1 VKFVINLAWRE
12 MRASWHRLLFFF
24 ICIAIGV
31 GSIVA
36 LRSLVQ
42 NVKEAV
48 GRESR
53 SLLTADV
60 QASSGSQWNAET
72 KATLE
77 RYYKSPLVEAYTET
91 LETATMLRSVENR
104 NTPPKM
110 VEMKAVQSQFPFYG
124 EMVLAGGAK
133 YSHSLV
139 KDRGALIRQSLIAAL
154 NLKIGDQVRM
164 GNLNFTIRGVIESEP
179 GSGMNAFSFGPR
191 VIVDY
196 DDAVAA
202 GVNKWGSRV
211 RRRAL
216 FKTREGGMEP
226 LLAGLQDDL
235 KKQSHVVVRSFRY
248 SQDRMSESL
257 TQVEDYLSLIGLII
271 LVLGGIGISSV
282 TRVFV
287 QQKMK
292 TIAILKC
299 LGGKNARVLGAYL
312 AQILTL
318 GLLGSLMGLL
328 FAKVVT
334 TLLPK
339 LFAGSIPFNV
349 EFGLTWQAALQGLGV
364 GLLISL
370 LFSLVP
376 LLEIRRIKPI
386 LVLRSLT
393 TPGRAKPGW
402 AKFELDWVKFAAGL
416 VVILGL
422 IALAS
427 WQAGSLKVG
436 GIFLAALAAMTFAL
450 NLAAAALMKFVR
462 GFRAL
467 PSFSVRQGVNS
478 LYRPGNQTRII
489 LMAVG
494 LGVFFVVAVR
504 SLQLNLRQEF
514 AVDMNALRADMYL
527 IEIQPDQCNGVEE
540 IAAKYTGSKPQL
552 VPTISARI
560 ARISNG
566 QTNLDNV
573 RPNENRGQGGGMMGR
588 EYIVTYRN
596 HIEDSEKVTSGRFW
610 DSPSPAGAEPEVSI
624 EELLHK
630 ELGLNVGDT
639 MTFNVQGRQ
648 ITARVANIRQ
658 VDWRNARTGFLVV
671 FRPGPLDRAP
681 AKFISAIKGP
691 ADTTRRAQMQR
702 DLIDKYPNIS
712 VVDVRDIIEIARGI
726 VQNVSLAVSFVGGF
740 VFLSGLLILIG
751 SIAMTKFHRLYESAI
766 LKTLGAKKKLIV
778 ATLLVEYGVLGL
790 LAGALGSSAAIALT
804 WAVSEHALK
813 LNWHFIPSVN
823 LLGVVV
829 SAILVMVVGVL
840 SSWDV
845 MIKKPLGI
853 LRAE

>member
-1 VKFVINLAWRE
+1 MKFVSNLAWRE

-42 NVKEAV
+42 NVKEAL

-60 QASSGSQWNAET
+60 QASSGSPWNAET
-72 KATLE
+72 KATLG
-77 RYYKSPLVEAYTET
+77 RYYKSPMVEAYTET
-91 LETATMLRSVENR
+91 LETATMLRSVDNEH
-104 NTPPKM
+104 TPPKM
-110 VEMKAVQSQFPFYG
+110 VELKAVQSQFPFYG
-124 EMVLAGGAK
+124 EMELAGGAK

-139 KDRGALIRQSLIAAL
+139 KDRGALVKQNLLTAL
-154 NLKIGDQVRM
+154 DLKIGDQVRI
-164 GNLNFTIRGVIESEP
+164 GDLDFTVRGVVESEP

-202 GVNKWGSRV
+202 GVNKLGSRA
-211 RRRAL
+211 RYRAL

-226 LLAGLQDDL
+226 LLEGLQRDL
-235 KKQSHVVVRSFRY
+235 KRQPHVSVRSFRY

-339 LFAGSIPFNV
+339 LFAGRIPFNV

-364 GLLISL
+364 GLMISL

-393 TPGRAKPGW
+393 TPSKSRPGPV
-402 AKFELDWVKFAAGL
+402 KFGWMKFDWRRFDWVKLAAGL
-416 VVILGL
+416 MVILGL

-427 WQAGSLKVG
+427 WQAGSLKIG

-462 GFRAL
+462 GFRRV
-467 PSFSVRQGVNS
+467 PSFSVRQGINS

-527 IEIQPDQCNGVEE
+527 IEIQPDQRKGVEE
-540 IAAKYTGSKPQL
+540 IAAKYLDAKPQL

-566 QTNLDNV
+566 QTNLDNA
-573 RPNENRGQGGGMMGR
+573 RPNENRGQGGGQGGGMMGR

-596 HIEDSEKVTSGRFW
+596 HIEDSEKVMSGKFW
-610 DSPSPAGAEPEVSI
+610 DSPTPSGAEPEVSI
-624 EELLHK
+624 EELLHT

-639 MTFNVQGRQ
+639 MTFKVQGRQ
-648 ITARVANIRQ
+648 ITASVVNIRQ
-658 VDWRNARTGFLVV
+658 VDWRNARTGF
-671 FRPGPLDRAP
+671 
-681 AKFISAIKGP
+681 
-691 ADTTRRAQMQR
+691 
-702 DLIDKYPNIS
+702 
-712 VVDVRDIIEIARGI
+712 
-726 VQNVSLAVSFVGGF
+726 
-740 VFLSGLLILIG
+740 
-751 SIAMTKFHRLYESAI
+751 
-766 LKTLGAKKKLIV
+766 
-778 ATLLVEYGVLGL
+778 
-790 LAGALGSSAAIALT
+790 
-804 WAVSEHALK
+804 
-813 LNWHFIPSVN
+813 
-823 LLGVVV
+823 
-829 SAILVMVVGVL
+829 
-840 SSWDV
+840 
-845 MIKKPLGI
+845 
-853 LRAE
+853 

>member
-1 VKFVINLAWRE
+1 MKFVVNLAWRE
-12 MRASWHRLLFFF
+12 LRASWRRLLFFF

-42 NVKEAV
+42 NVKAALGHEA
-48 GRESR
+48 R

-60 QASSGSQWNAET
+60 QASSGSPWNAEI

-77 RYYKSPLVEAYTET
+77 RYYKSPLVEAHTET
-91 LETATMLRSVENR
+91 IETATMLRSVENE
-104 NTPPKM
+104 NAPPKM
-110 VEMKAVQSQFPFYG
+110 VELKAVQPQFPFYG
-124 EMVLAGGAK
+124 EVVLAGGAK

-139 KDRGALIRQSLIAAL
+139 KGGGALVRQSLMSVL
-154 NLKIGDQVRM
+154 DLKVGDRVRIGD
-164 GNLNFTIRGVIESEP
+164 LDFAIRGVIESEP
-179 GSGMNAFSFGPR
+179 GGGMNAFSFGPR
-191 VIVDY
+191 VIIDY

-202 GVNKWGSRV
+202 GVNQWGSRA
-211 RRRAL
+211 RYRAL
-216 FKTREGGMEP
+216 FKTREGAMNP
-226 LLAGLQDDL
+226 LLEGLQRDL
-235 KKQSHVVVRSFRY
+235 RKQPHVAVRSFRF

-257 TQVEDYLSLIGLII
+257 TQVEDYLSLVGLII
-271 LVLGGIGISSV
+271 LVLGGIGVSSV

-328 FAKVVT
+328 VAKAVT
-334 TLLPK
+334 ALLPR
-339 LFAGSIPFNV
+339 LFAGLIPFNV

-364 GLLISL
+364 GTLISL
-370 LFSLVP
+370 LFSLTP

-393 TPGRAKPGW
+393 ETGQAGRAFRK
-402 AKFELDWVKFAAGL
+402 LDWMKLASSLIVVLGL
-416 VVILGL
+416 V
-422 IALAS
+422 ALAS
-427 WQAGSLKVG
+427 WQAGSLEVG
-436 GIFLAALAAMTFAL
+436 AIFLGGLAAMTLAL
-450 NLAAAALMKFVR
+450 NVMAAALMKFAHGAR
-462 GFRAL
+462 RL

-504 SLQLNLRQEF
+504 SLQLNLREEF
-514 AVDMNALRADMYL
+514 AIDMNALRADMYL
-527 IEIQPDQCNGVEE
+527 IEIQPDQRGGVGE
-540 IAAKYTGSKPQL
+540 IVAKYTGSKPQL
-552 VPTISARI
+552 VPTVSARL
-560 ARISNG
+560 AGISNS
-566 QTNLDNV
+566 QANLDNIK
-573 RPNENRGQGGGMMGR
+573 PNESRGLMGR
-588 EYIVTYRN
+588 EYIMTYRS
-596 HIEDSEKVTSGRFW
+596 HLEDFEQVLAGEFW
-610 DSPSPAGAEPEVSI
+610 NSPLPPDAEPEVSI

-630 ELGLNVGDT
+630 ELGLNIGDT
-639 MTFNVQGRQ
+639 MTFNVQGRHV
-648 ITARVANIRQ
+648 TARVANVRR

-681 AKFISAIKGP
+681 AKYIAAIKGP
-691 ADTTRRAQMQR
+691 ADSGARARLQR
-702 DLIDKYPNIS
+702 DLIVKYTNIS
-712 VVDVRDIIEIARGI
+712 VVDVRDVIEVARGI
-726 VQNVSLAVSFVGGF
+726 VQNISLAVSFVGGF

-766 LKTLGAKKKLIV
+766 LKTLGAKKKLII

-790 LAGALGSSAAIALT
+790 LAGALGSSAAVALT

-813 LNWHFIPSVN
+813 IDWRFIPSVN
-823 LLGVVV
+823 LLGIVVT
-829 SAILVMVVGVL
+829 AALVMAVGAL

-845 MIKKPLGI
+845 MVKKPLGI